1 MQSIS
6 GYIGGLFGG
15 RQSPRPGTPGRSIVS
30 GTQSEAWSKRPT
42 MDSHKFYADKNKR
55 TMDQRA
61 RAAKKSGGDW
71 DPRDYPKY
79 GVVASRPYSTPSK
92 HGTGRG
98 SQV

>member
-6 GYIGGLFGG
+6 GFLGGLVGG
-15 RQSPRPGTPGRSIVS
+15 RQKPRPGTPGRSIVD
-30 GTQSEAWSKRPT
+30 GTETQAWTKRPV
-42 MDSHKFYADKNKR
+42 MDSHAFYADKNKA
-55 TMDQRA
+55 TMNQRS
-61 RAAKKSGGDW
+61 RAAKSSDW

-79 GVVASRPYSTPSK
+79 GVVASRPYSTKSK

>member
-42 MDSHKFYADKNKR
+42 MDSNKFYADKNKR
-55 TMDQRA
+55 
-61 RAAKKSGGDW
+61 AAKPKTNSDW
-71 DPRDYPKY
+71 DPRDNAKY
-79 GVVASRPYSTPSK
+79 GVTATRPYSTKSK

-98 SQV
+98 SQA

>member
-6 GYIGGLFGG
+6 GFLGGLVGG
-15 RQSPRPGTPGRSIVS
+15 RQKPRPGTPGRSIVD
-30 GTQSEAWSKRPT
+30 GTETQAWTKRPV

-61 RAAKKSGGDW
+61 RAAKKSSSDW
-71 DPRDYPKY
+71 DARDYPKY
-79 GVVASRPYSTPSK
+79 GVTGTRPYSTPSK